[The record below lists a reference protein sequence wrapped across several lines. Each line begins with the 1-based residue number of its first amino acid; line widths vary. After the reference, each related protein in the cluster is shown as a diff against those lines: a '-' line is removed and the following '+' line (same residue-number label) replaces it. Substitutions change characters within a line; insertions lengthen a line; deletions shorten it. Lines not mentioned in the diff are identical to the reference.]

1 MERKKE
7 MNFKEWFLDV
17 SFDVPCFVPYD
28 RETDTL
34 ITGINTISD
43 KCPGKLVGVMH
54 INGTEAVEEWIKNN
68 PDFKERYT

>member
-17 SFDVPCFVPYD
+17 SLSVPCFVPYE

-34 ITGINTISD
+34 ITGINIISD

-54 INGTEAVEEWIKNN
+54 INGTEAVKEWIKNN